1 MTALLHGA
9 LNKPQG
15 LRASG
20 ERCGEPP
27 AVADIDGARDALRIG
42 EGGGHGGSEFRDGIV
57 GEAGGPLLV
66 AGAGEFLDDLD
77 GDPGDLDEPADGQ
90 HRTGQQGHLL
100 GLLDR
105 GHRRQVPSGVSEDDG
120 DARTGQ
126 PGSGDDQVSAG
137 GGDALRHHD
146 TGRGALRARDA
157 AEGDGAGRWEP
168 AHALDGAF
176 EAFLG
181 SRLLGCRHAFL
192 LPGGGVAAHDP
203 TPDADRRTCRGR
215 PRSCSSGPARAMG
228 GWIDPPP
235 QPSSTRSWV
244 TK

>member
-192 LPGGGVAAHDP
+192 LPGGG
-203 TPDADRRTCRGR
+203 CR
-215 PRSCSSGPARAMG
+215 P
-228 GWIDPPP
+228 
-235 QPSSTRSWV
+235 
-244 TK
+244 